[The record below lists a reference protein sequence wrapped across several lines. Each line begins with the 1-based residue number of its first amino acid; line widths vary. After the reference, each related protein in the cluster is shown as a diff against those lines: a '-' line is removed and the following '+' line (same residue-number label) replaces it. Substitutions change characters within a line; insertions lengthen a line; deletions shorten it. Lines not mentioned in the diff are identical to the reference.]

1 MRKVELELPDL
12 EAVWAEVSVKSK
24 KFLVGSVYIR
34 NNSVRDI
41 RLFQQQMST
50 ICQKYAHIVIGMD
63 ANAHHPL
70 WDDLCV
76 GNRSHTS
83 LSMGEILLQTAEEND
98 MHIHNS
104 GVPTFYQS
112 GRTTAPDVTLT
123 KGMSM
128 YGNISWSLSSR
139 TLGSNHEPILLRI
152 GDQNPSPPRIVIDWP
167 NFDWDSYKEQTKL
180 HFDAVLEK
188 WKSSLP
194 DLKEMSSTIVGV
206 FTKSVEEVGTT
217 RTLSAHSRPW
227 ISPEISKELKELRVL
242 RLKLTKRRT
251 PLNHRRYVAH
261 LDRTINRIKEAED
274 KWIIQECEKMSKLQ
288 GRAKWKV
295 IDKITN
301 QSTHEDI
308 QPIRYKDEN
317 GDTKYAFED
326 QEILN
331 LMETHYIRKPSIPR
345 DNSTPFKDAVENMLT
360 QARSLPAIGNSSPS
374 LMYDE
379 LQIEEVRGTFSKNKG
394 APGSDRVSR

>member
-1 MRKVELELPDL
+1 MLDALLTTIQSTVMLLPSVQIVLGLILPILQPVQPSSSTMLILQNNLTSVNTSFELLQQSLKIDQPHVILLQEIWRPKVSLKFHGYNQRPIILERTHKGGGGVAIITRKDVRCLRKVELELPDL

-50 ICQKYAHIVIGMD
+50 ICQKYDHIVIGMD

-83 LSMGEILLQTAEEND
+83 LSMGEILVQTAEEND

-128 YGNISWSLSSR
+128 YGNISWSLSSK

-152 GDQNPSPPRIVIDWP
+152 GDQNPSPP
-167 NFDWDSYKEQTKL
+167 E
-180 HFDAVLEK
+180 
-188 WKSSLP
+188 
-194 DLKEMSSTIVGV
+194 
-206 FTKSVEEVGTT
+206 
-217 RTLSAHSRPW
+217 
-227 ISPEISKELKELRVL
+227 
-242 RLKLTKRRT
+242 
-251 PLNHRRYVAH
+251 
-261 LDRTINRIKEAED
+261 
-274 KWIIQECEKMSKLQ
+274 
-288 GRAKWKV
+288 
-295 IDKITN
+295 
-301 QSTHEDI
+301 
-308 QPIRYKDEN
+308 
-317 GDTKYAFED
+317 
-326 QEILN
+326 
-331 LMETHYIRKPSIPR
+331 
-345 DNSTPFKDAVENMLT
+345 
-360 QARSLPAIGNSSPS
+360 
-374 LMYDE
+374 
-379 LQIEEVRGTFSKNKG
+379 
-394 APGSDRVSR
+394 